1 MGRVSRLN
9 KQEKTSWTLAF
20 ISLLPDNVVWL
31 AASSPPMM
39 HCALSLTQE
48 AKISLSTCCF
58 CQIFCYIIRKVINH
72 LVT

>member
-20 ISLLPDNVVWL
+20 ISLLPDNAVWP
-31 AASSPPMM
+31 AATSPPMM

-48 AKISLSTCCF
+48 ALPRVASVRYF
-58 CQIFCYIIRKVINH
+58 
-72 LVT
+72 VTS